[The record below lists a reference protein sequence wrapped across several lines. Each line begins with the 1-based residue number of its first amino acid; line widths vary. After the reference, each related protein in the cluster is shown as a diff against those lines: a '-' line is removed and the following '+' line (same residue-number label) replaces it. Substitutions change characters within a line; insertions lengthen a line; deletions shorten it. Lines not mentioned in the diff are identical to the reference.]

1 MDDVIERAALR
12 VIENMHENLGE
23 PITIDDMAR
32 VAMFSK
38 FHFSR
43 VFQRVTGLSPGR
55 FLSAV
60 RLREAKRLLAS
71 TAMSVTNISHQ
82 VGYSSVGTF
91 SSRFTSSVGL
101 SPSRYRVLGSVPAQ
115 LLAAGRGG
123 AAAGATATIVG
134 EISSPLPDRP
144 VFAGLFPERIL
155 GGRPVSFTL
164 LDRPG
169 PYVLE
174 NVPPGRW
181 HLIAQSAAEGHE
193 DAFGIPGGIPG
204 GEDEAQCIACLG
216 PITVQ
221 AGAEPQLADVRLRPM
236 RPIDPPVL
244 LALRDLLSPAGAS
257 RQAS

>member
-101 SPSRYRVLGSVPAQ
+101 SPSRYRVLGSVTPQ
-115 LLAAGRGG
+115 LLASERATG
-123 AAAGATATIVG
+123 ASTATIRG
-134 EISSPLPDRP
+134 EISSPLPARP

-155 GGRPVSFTL
+155 GGRPVSYTV

-169 PYVLE
+169 PFELRD
-174 NVPPGRW
+174 VPAGRW
-181 HLIAQSAAEGHE
+181 HLIAQSVAPGHE
-193 DAFGIPGGIPG
+193 DAFGPARGD
-204 GEDEAQCIACLG
+204 DESQCIACHG
-216 PITVQ
+216 PITVR
-221 AGAEPQLADVRLRPM
+221 AGDGSYPSDVRADVRLRPM
-236 RPIDPPVL
+236 RPLDPPVL
-244 LALRDLLSPAGAS
+244 LALRDLLSPMS
-257 RQAS
+257 VQDQAC

>member
-1 MDDVIERAALR
+1 MDEVIERAALR

-71 TAMSVTNISHQ
+71 TVMSVTNISHQ

-101 SPSRYRVLGSVPAQ
+101 SPSRYRVLGSVTPQ
-115 LLAAGRGG
+115 LLAAGPG
-123 AAAGATATIVG
+123 ATPSGATATIAG

-155 GGRPVSFTL
+155 GGRPVCYTL

-193 DAFGIPGGIPG
+193 DAFGTPG
-204 GEDEAQCIACLG
+204 GEDEAQCISCSG
-216 PITVQ
+216 PITVRPG
-221 AGAEPQLADVRLRPM
+221 AGAQVADVRLRPM
-236 RPIDPPVL
+236 RPLDPPVL
-244 LALRDLLSPAGAS
+244 LALRDLLSPVGAA
-257 RQAS
+257 RQAC